1 MNIKIEKLLENRSL
15 LNIEKNMIYY
25 YLKSH
30 NIDYSKQIIITKF
43 LSNFE
48 PSEDLSILFS
58 NYENILELSKEFEF
72 LISAYDKKE
81 NGAFYTPPYVV
92 DKMIEINNIN
102 ESSIILEPSV
112 GGGIFIF
119 EILNFFKTSFN
130 KKVKNTLKEN
140 IYMND
145 IDISAIDRI
154 YLLISVYALEN
165 NEIIKESD
173 FNISNFDFLSNE
185 FNIFYKD
192 IKFDIIIG
200 NPPYLSLEKGFLKET
215 IDLYKK
221 EFKSIYKV
229 YDIFGIFIEKSI
241 KFLNKDGQLS
251 FIVPSTLFTNDS
263 FEKLR
268 TLMLKYNIEYCIN
281 LGDGVFENAVVP
293 SCIFK
298 LTNNKNQKNINLV
311 HDKKE
316 YSLKIYEILGDKNSF
331 RLGIDYE
338 FNKEI
343 MKYKNNS
350 KNITLD
356 CLLDIKEAIKTGDD
370 KSFIT
375 DINYFGLKPL
385 VKGRDIKP
393 FEIKQKLYLKY
404 DKDKLSRPLNESFF
418 EQNKIFIRRV
428 SNKIIA
434 AFDNNNLYAT
444 HTLYCAFDI
453 NNHLNESD
461 FKILEILL
469 NSDFYTLMYLTL
481 FPLKGN
487 IFPEIRTTKLN
498 QLIFPNLEILRKNNE
513 KILSTVT
520 KNKINQKLLTNIIKN
535 ML

>member
-1 MNIKIEKLLENRSL
+1 MDITIENILKQTSILDVEQ
-15 LNIEKNMIYY
+15 NMIYY
-25 YLKSH
+25 YLKNN
-30 NIDYSKQIIITKF
+30 NIDYRDQIIINDF
-43 LSNFE
+43 LSNFIPNE
-48 PSEDLSILFS
+48 NLSVLFS
-58 NYENILELSKEFEF
+58 KYKTILELSKEFEL
-72 LISAYDKKE
+72 LISVYDKKE
-81 NGAFYTPPYVV
+81 NAAFYTPTYVV
-92 DKMIEINNIN
+92 NKMIEINNIN
-102 ESSIILEPSV
+102 KNSIILEPSV

-119 EILNFFKTSFN
+119 EILDFFKNKLN
-130 KKVKNTLKEN
+130 KKIKQTLKEN

-145 IDISAIDRI
+145 IDKGAIDRL
-154 YLLISVYALEN
+154 YLLISIYALEN
-165 NEIIKESD
+165 NETVNKSD
-173 FNISNFDFLSNE
+173 FNVSNFDFLSID
-185 FNIFYKD
+185 FNNFYSN

-221 EFKSIYKV
+221 EYKTIYKV

-241 KFLNKDGQLS
+241 RFLNTEGQLS

-268 TLMLKYNIEYCIN
+268 TLMLEYNIEYCIN

-293 SCIFK
+293 CCIFK
-298 LTNNKNQKNINLV
+298 LSNNKFQKNINLE
-311 HDKKE
+311 HEKNK
-316 YSLKIYEILGDKNSF
+316 YSLNISDILGDKNSF

-338 FNKEI
+338 FNQEI
-343 MKYKNNS
+343 IKYKNNS
-350 KNITLD
+350 KNIILGS
-356 CLLDIKEAIKTGDD
+356 LLDIKEAIKTGDD
-370 KSFIT
+370 KRFIT
-375 DINYFGLKPL
+375 NVNSFGLKPL
-385 VKGRDIKP
+385 IKGRDIKP

-404 DKDKLSRPLNESFF
+404 DKNNLSRPLSEDFF
-418 EQNKIFIRRV
+418 EKNKIFIRRV

-487 IFPEIRTTKLN
+487 IFPEIRTTKLK
-498 QLIFPNLEILRKNNE
+498 QLIFPNLEVLRKNNE
-513 KILSTVT
+513 KILSSVT